1 MFGTAL
7 VALDLSPAAPTAS
20 RALGQGAGRVLVP
33 AHLRLPFPA
42 PIPDS
47 GHVENPAAVTRA

>member
-1 MFGTAL
+1 MGIAL

-20 RALGQGAGRVLVP
+20 RALGQGAGRVPLA
-33 AHLRLPFPA
+33 AHLRLPIPA

-47 GHVENPAAVTRA
+47 GHVENPLL